1 MRKIKNLFMTIL
13 TLFVF
18 VIGTATSVSADTT
31 TDLSSMKVYAVDASG
46 NRTEVDMN
54 FSSTTY
60 TYDLT
65 VMSNTEKIEIEAVP
79 ADSTSTAVIEKEWA
93 NTKMDTGM
101 NLTEVAVT
109 SASGAVQKY
118 TLNTKKLTEDEEATY
133 QSSDDNSDDND
144 TETVSRNSEDT
155 IVKVGKK
162 EMKISSSFSKT
173 DIPEGFV
180 KSSIKYNGQK
190 YSCIKGEVKNLT
202 ALYLYN
208 DDTEGFYIYNEEK
221 DSFYA
226 MNNIQIKS
234 RMYTIVNP
242 DTKDGILKNYDK
254 KTVTIIDKEVSAWAL
269 DEEEGMYLVYAMNW
283 NGETNLYCYDD
294 NEKCF
299 QRYLVSND
307 ANKQSA
313 AAAKAYDNLE
323 KDYNKL
329 VDKYNLFLKIMCGLV
344 VVIIIL
350 IFVCINIGLNKKEK
364 KIKKNKK
371 DKYIPENNQ
380 KIDKDDIDNVIQEES
395 PAEEI
400 QEPESGD
407 SLEEIEEMAEEIA
420 IDISEDEVAT
430 AVGNNRKEVADSSKN
445 EEITP
450 TFDLETENFEN
461 AQDLETIESD
471 EEEEVDSKP
480 KFFNRDMMRT
490 YGDEPTFG
498 SELESDEGFYGGED
512 DEDGEV
518 FIDIA
523 DDEPEISRE
532 QQIENIT
539 KEAKQE
545 TEEDI
550 KETLKSMLS
559 DDEDDDDDFEFIDIN

>member
-1 MRKIKNLFMTIL
+1 MRKMKNLFMTIL
-13 TLFVF
+13 TLV
-18 VIGTATSVSADTT
+18 VLVLGTTAVSADTT
-31 TDLSSMKVYAVDASG
+31 TDLSSMKVYAVDAAG
-46 NRTEVDMN
+46 NKTEVAMN

-79 ADSTSTAVIEKEWA
+79 ADSTSTAVVEKEWA

-101 NLTEVAVT
+101 NLTEVSVT

-118 TLNTKKLTEDEEATY
+118 TLNTKKLTEEEEATY
-133 QSSDDNSDDND
+133 QSSENNTDDDNS
-144 TETVSRNSEDT
+144 ETVSKNSEDT
-155 IVKVGKK
+155 VVKVGKK

-180 KSSIKYNGQK
+180 KSSMKYNGQK

-208 DDTEGFYIYNEEK
+208 DDTEGFYIYNEDK
-221 DSFYA
+221 DSFYE

-234 RMYTIVNP
+234 RMYTIVKP
-242 DTKDGILKNYDK
+242 DTRDGILKNYDK
-254 KTVTIIDKEVSAWAL
+254 KTVTIIDKEVSAWVL

-283 NGETNLYCYDD
+283 NGDTNLYCYDD

-307 ANKQSA
+307 ANRQSA

-329 VDKYNLFLKIMCGLV
+329 VDKYNLFLKIVCGLV

-350 IFVCINIGLNKKEK
+350 IFVCINMGLNKKEK

-371 DKYIPENNQ
+371 DQYTPEDGKETDED
-380 KIDKDDIDNVIQEES
+380 KIVVVNPNES
-395 PAEEI
+395 PI
-400 QEPESGD
+400 KKTVEPKRENAP
-407 SLEEIEEMAEEIA
+407 EEIEEMADEIA
-420 IDISEDEVAT
+420 IDIADDEA
-430 AVGNNRKEVADSSKN
+430 AVSDTDKQQESTDSAS

-450 TFDLETENFEN
+450 TFDLETDHFQNT
-461 AQDLETIESD
+461 QDLELIEPD
-471 EEEEVDSKP
+471 EENVEKTASKP
-480 KFFNRDMMRT
+480 KFFSKDVTRT

-512 DEDGEV
+512 EEDGEV
-518 FIDIA
+518 FIDIT
-523 DDEPEISRE
+523 DDEPEVSKE
-532 QQIENIT
+532 EQIENNT

-559 DDEDDDDDFEFIDIN
+559 DDEDDDDIEFIDID

>member
-1 MRKIKNLFMTIL
+1 MRKMKNLFMTIL
-13 TLFVF
+13 TFV
-18 VIGTATSVSADTT
+18 VLVLGTTAVSADTT
-31 TDLSSMKVYAVDASG
+31 TDLSSMKVYAVDAAG
-46 NRTEVDMN
+46 NKTEVAMN

-79 ADSTSTAVIEKEWA
+79 ADSTSTAVVEKEWA

-101 NLTEVAVT
+101 NLTEVSVT

-118 TLNTKKLTEDEEATY
+118 TLNTKKLTEEEEATY
-133 QSSDDNSDDND
+133 QSSENNTDDDNS
-144 TETVSRNSEDT
+144 ETVSKNSEDT
-155 IVKVGKK
+155 VVKVGKK

-180 KSSIKYNGQK
+180 ESSMKYNGQK

-208 DDTEGFYIYNEEK
+208 DDTEGFYIYNEDK
-221 DSFYA
+221 DSFYE

-234 RMYTIVNP
+234 RMYTIVKP
-242 DTKDGILKNYDK
+242 DTRDGILKNYDK
-254 KTVTIIDKEVSAWAL
+254 KTVTIIDKEVSAWVL

-283 NGETNLYCYDD
+283 NGDTNLYCYDD

-307 ANKQSA
+307 ANRQSA

-329 VDKYNLFLKIMCGLV
+329 VDKYNLFLKIVCGLV
-344 VVIIIL
+344 IVIIIL
-350 IFVCINIGLNKKEK
+350 IFVCINMGLNKKEK

-371 DKYIPENNQ
+371 DQYTPEDGKETDED
-380 KIDKDDIDNVIQEES
+380 KIVVVNPNES
-395 PAEEI
+395 PI
-400 QEPESGD
+400 KKTVEPKRENAP
-407 SLEEIEEMAEEIA
+407 EEIEEMADEIA
-420 IDISEDEVAT
+420 IDIADDEA
-430 AVGNNRKEVADSSKN
+430 AVSDTDKQQESTDSAS

-450 TFDLETENFEN
+450 TFDLETDHFQN
-461 AQDLETIESD
+461 AQDLELIEPD
-471 EEEEVDSKP
+471 EENAEKTASEP
-480 KFFNRDMMRT
+480 KFFSKDVTRT

-512 DEDGEV
+512 EEDGEV
-518 FIDIA
+518 FIDIT
-523 DDEPEISRE
+523 DDEPEVSKE
-532 QQIENIT
+532 EQIENNT
-539 KEAKQE
+539 REAKQE

-559 DDEDDDDDFEFIDIN
+559 DDEDDDDIEFIDID